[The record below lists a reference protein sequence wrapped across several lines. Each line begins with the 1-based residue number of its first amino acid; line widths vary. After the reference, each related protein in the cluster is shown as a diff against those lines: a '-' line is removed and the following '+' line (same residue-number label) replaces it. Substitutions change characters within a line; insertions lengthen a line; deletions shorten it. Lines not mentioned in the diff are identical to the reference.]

1 MSDWCGWPVVDDATS
16 WENAQQ
22 ILTDA
27 ELSDGLPLVPP
38 TRRRLEAMVAGIAG
52 RADSHGMM
60 PPMFGDITPD
70 AVAYQCVIAGC
81 QPAELPVVLAAAE
94 AILEPDF
101 NLLGIATTTGT
112 ACVALCVHGPIAR
125 KLGINAGTNCLGP
138 GNRANASI
146 GRALQLC
153 IRNIGGARAETGDM
167 ATMGQPGKYTFCF
180 AERSDGPFPT
190 LTARRGLGAD
200 TSAVTVMGIS
210 GTAEVLPGDG
220 EGATP
225 EAILSPIVEGMR
237 AGIVMSSVHRKNERG
252 EQVFLLPLEMAEKI
266 VRHDGWDIARIQRY
280 MFEQGQLGSGGVAR
294 SADAIHPILTGGAGY
309 KMTYLP
315 IWGGGSETV
324 TRPVHGV

>member
-1 MSDWCGWPVVDDATS
+1 MKDEWCGWPVVDETTG
-16 WENAQQ
+16 WETAQQ

-38 TRRRLEAMVAGIAG
+38 TRRRLEAMLAGIAD
-52 RADSHGMM
+52 RTAAHGMM
-60 PPMFGDITPD
+60 PPMFGELTPD

-81 QPAELPVVLAAAE
+81 QSAELPVVLAAA
-94 AILEPDF
+94 AATLEPDF

-125 KLGINAGTNCLGP
+125 KLAINAGTNCLGP

-146 GRALQLC
+146 GRALQLV

-200 TSAVTVMGIS
+200 ASAVTVMGIS

-225 EAILSPIVEGMR
+225 EAILSPIVTAMR
-237 AGIVMSSVHRKNERG
+237 AGIVMSSMHRKNERG
-252 EQVFLLPLEMAEKI
+252 EQVVLLPLEMVEKI
-266 VRHDGWDIARIQRY
+266 ARHDGWDLARVQRY
-280 MFEQGQLGSGGVAR
+280 MFEEGQGVAR

-324 TRPVHGV
+324 TRRV